1 MIFLQITR
9 IITRIIRV
17 YYRPNVT
24 ALMSAS
30 VSEPSS
36 LSDPLHDIWG
46 ETDQKMIAISP
57 ANNNLGF
64 KV

>member
-1 MIFLQITR
+1 MTR
-9 IITRIIRV
+9 IITRIRCV
-17 YYRPNVT
+17 YYR
-24 ALMSAS
+24 LMSAS
-30 VSEPSS
+30 ISEPSS